1 MKVLDITNIA
11 RKENAVYYRRY
22 FSGTA
27 VVEFQTKTAE
37 IPVEFSIETSPLSEK
52 TVAAKFLEKFEYPL
66 IPVLNALKTL
76 ILAKDD
82 EGALPL

>member
-1 MKVLDITNIA
+1 MRVLDITDIA

-22 FSGTA
+22 FTGTA
-27 VVEFQTKTAE
+27 VVELQTKTAH

-52 TVAAKFLEKFEYPL
+52 VISVKFLEKFEYPL
-66 IPVLNALKTL
+66 VPVVSAVKIL